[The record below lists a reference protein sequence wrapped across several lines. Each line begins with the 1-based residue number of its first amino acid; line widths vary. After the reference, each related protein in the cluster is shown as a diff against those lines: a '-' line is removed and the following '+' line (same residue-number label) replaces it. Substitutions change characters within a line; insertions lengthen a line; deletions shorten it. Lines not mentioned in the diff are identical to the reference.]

1 MDTGLI
7 VHCLVTRKKG
17 TELLILKRSF
27 NESYLP
33 GVWDVPGGTLEWGED
48 PFEGVAR
55 ETKEEA
61 GLSISS
67 TRLID
72 YYSNVDSGKQKH
84 FVTLIFVAEHEGD
97 QEPTL
102 SEDHDEFAWIT
113 KEEAKDY
120 DLIHYL
126 PSFIDQL

>member
-1 MDTGLI
+1 MDIGLV
-7 VHCLVTRKKG
+7 VHCLITRKGG
-17 TELLILKRSF
+17 TELLIMKRSLD
-27 NESYLP
+27 ETYLP

-55 ETKEEA
+55 ETQEEA
-61 GLSISS
+61 GLDIKSAK
-67 TRLID
+67 LFD

-84 FVTLIFVAEHEGD
+84 FVTLIFVTEYDGD

-102 SEDHDEFAWIT
+102 SEDHAEYAWVT
-113 KEEAKDY
+113 KEESKQY

-126 PSFIDQL
+126 PSFIDKL

>member
-1 MDTGLI
+1 MDIGLI
-7 VHCLVTRKKG
+7 VHCLVTRKAGK
-17 TELLILKRSF
+17 EILILKRSL
-27 NESYLP
+27 NEDYLP
-33 GVWDVPGGTLEWGED
+33 GIWDVPGDTLEWGED

-61 GLSISS
+61 GLLISDAK
-67 TRLID
+67 LLD

-84 FVTLIFVAEHEGD
+84 FVTLIFVTEYDGD
-97 QEPTL
+97 KLPTL
-102 SEDHDEFAWIT
+102 SEDHSEYAWIT

-120 DLIHYL
+120 DLLHYL

>member
-1 MDTGLI
+1 MDIGLI
-7 VHCLVTRKKG
+7 VHCLVTRKQG
-17 TELLILKRSF
+17 TEVLILKRSLE
-27 NESYLP
+27 ESYLP
-33 GVWDVPGGTLEWGED
+33 GVWDVPGGALEWGED

-61 GLSISS
+61 GL
-67 TRLID
+67 LILNAKLFD

-97 QEPTL
+97 REPIL
-102 SEDHDEFAWIT
+102 SEDHSEYAWIS
-113 KEEAKDY
+113 KEEVKDY

-126 PSFIDQL
+126 PSFIDKL